1 VVSYNF
7 LACYSDEMESIC
19 IVSVIVGV
27 SALRCS
33 NDDNGYVEHRLSLH
47 NHYSSMSNEKES
59 FKNNNLSD
67 DER

>member
-1 VVSYNF
+1 
-7 LACYSDEMESIC
+7 MESIC